1 MDMVVCF
8 GFFFLWSSVVLIF
21 FLVLADVTRLS
32 VGDTLQVTSQ
42 TQVIWCAFKP
52 NQLFLFLCVRV
63 LTCHK
68 VQDVHEFILG
78 QINS

>member
-42 TQVIWCAFKP
+42 TQVIWCAFK
-52 NQLFLFLCVRV
+52 LFLCVRV